1 MSSKCP
7 RCGNPIASLP
17 DADGVVVCATCNA
30 RLRPQPGAGTAP
42 APSQIEVLVSEVRSV
57 RRMQGEILQFQAQ
70 ILALL
75 KSQQAGAQATPMAS
89 ASVATAPPS
98 ADEGAGDEPTTPETP
113 VLPRVRQRRK
123 TVLIVDDD
131 AETLKAA
138 VAALEEAQIPLRTA
152 SNGNAALEALAQDK
166 PDVLVLELG
175 IGEPLQGKDF
185 INHVKA
191 TMEWI
196 DIPVV
201 LYTRIFVQSQQ
212 EARLVH
218 GADEVVIK
226 GPGSPEALLNRVI
239 YLFQRH

>member
-1 MSSKCP
+1 
-7 RCGNPIASLP
+7 
-17 DADGVVVCATCNA
+17 
-30 RLRPQPGAGTAP
+30 
-42 APSQIEVLVSEVRSV
+42 
-57 RRMQGEILQFQAQ
+57 MQGEILQFQAQ

-75 KSQQAGAQATPMAS
+75 KPHQVGTASMPAPAGSAAAASEAQEDDS
-89 ASVATAPPS
+89 
-98 ADEGAGDEPTTPETP
+98 EGPATPETP

-131 AETLKAA
+131 AQALKEA
-138 VAALEEAQIPLRTA
+138 VAALEEAQIPLRTV
-152 SNGNAALEALAQDK
+152 SDGNAALEALAQDK
-166 PDVLVLELG
+166 PDVLIMELG
-175 IGEPLQGKDF
+175 LGEPLQGKDF

-196 DIPVV
+196 DIPIV

-212 EARLVH
+212 EARLLH
-218 GADEVVIK
+218 GADEVVLK